1 MISWL
6 CLPKDQGGLGILDLD
21 IMNIP
26 LLSKWLWKLFNEKG
40 VWQSILIGKYLRKI
54 TLEQAVA
61 KPGDSHF

>member
-1 MISWL
+1 
-6 CLPKDQGGLGILDLD
+6 
-21 IMNIP
+21 MNIS